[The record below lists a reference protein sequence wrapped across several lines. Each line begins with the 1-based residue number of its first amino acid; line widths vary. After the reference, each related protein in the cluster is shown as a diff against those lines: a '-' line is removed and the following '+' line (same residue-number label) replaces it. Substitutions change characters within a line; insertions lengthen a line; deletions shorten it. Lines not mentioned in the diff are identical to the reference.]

1 MAVRSL
7 KDGQLYRGGITSL
20 KNKTKSNKLTAPGD
34 VDPGAFIPIA
44 TTTLSTATATI
55 TFSGIPQNYEH
66 LQLRILFR
74 SIRAANSDDPRMAF
88 NSDTAANYSYH
99 NLFADGSTVAAYNGV
114 STGAQIVLPPMPA
127 ASRAASAFG
136 LSVVDILDYT
146 NTSKYKTVRAL
157 GGYDD
162 NGQGYTVFVSGLW
175 NNTAAIN
182 TITLT
187 SLQSS
192 SYAQYSSF
200 TLYGIKRA
208 GA

>member
-1 MAVRSL
+1 MGAISL
-7 KDGQLYRGGITSL
+7 KY
-20 KNKTKSNKLTAPGD
+20 KSKSGNLTAPGD
-34 VDPGAFIPIA
+34 VDPGAFIPLA
-44 TTTLSTATATI
+44 TTTLTTSTATV
-55 TFSGIPQNYEH
+55 TFSSIPQNYEH

-74 SIRAANSDDPRMAF
+74 STRAANSDDPRMAF

-114 STGAQIVLPPMPA
+114 STSAQIVLPPMPA
-127 ASRAASAFG
+127 ASRAASTFG

-162 NGQGYTVFVSGLW
+162 NGQGYNVFVSGLW
-175 NNTAAIN
+175 SNTAAIN

-187 SLQSS
+187 SLQSA
-192 SYAQYSSF
+192 SYTQYSTF
-200 TLYGIKRA
+200 ALYGIKRA